1 MTNKNFTRVAN
12 LNLWAQRVTILSLYM
27 VYGGTNW
34 GNIAEPDVYTS
45 YDYGASITENRQLT
59 EKYQEQKFQGLFLRS
74 FPEMVR
80 SERVD
85 YVGREND
92 LLIRQLHNEESG
104 SRFYFIQ
111 HKNYS
116 SFERTS
122 YEVEIETSYK
132 KIKLPK
138 DESKDKKLYLDGRDS
153 RMIVTDKKLP
163 NGAHVLYSS
172 ARIVFAGAVD
182 SQDALVLLSEKGRRY
197 ETGWVVDGASFQ
209 VDSFSSS
216 EDQDPQ
222 LEIGQTLQDGILTI
236 SWKVPE
242 TPLQSRMAYIRLSIG
257 GVPVLLALGD
267 EEAMST
273 FYAPIVSSSRVNESS
288 PYPPQPSISH
298 PPSLSAYNLLG
309 SNSTVLISGAPLI
322 RRAAYSVSGST
333 LHLWGQTY
341 SESILDI
348 FAPYHVMALTFNGEI
363 VPFIRT
369 SWGGIRTLDIKG
381 LSKAIQDWKAP
392 DLSKLDWKYSDSLPE
407 IKNGFDDSDW
417 ISANKTST
425 FNPYFHSKS
434 INTEGQVLFAGEYG
448 FHSGNILWRGEFEVG
463 GENEVSGLS
472 IQVEG
477 GRSFAFSVWLNE
489 VFLGSQFGNREKA

>member
-34 GNIAEPDVYTS
+34 GNVAEPDVYTS

-153 RMIVTDKKLP
+153 RMIVTYKKLP
-163 NGAHVLYSS
+163 NGAHVLYS
-172 ARIVFAGAVD
+172 
-182 SQDALVLLSEKGRRY
+182 
-197 ETGWVVDGASFQ
+197 
-209 VDSFSSS
+209 
-216 EDQDPQ
+216 
-222 LEIGQTLQDGILTI
+222 
-236 SWKVPE
+236 
-242 TPLQSRMAYIRLSIG
+242 
-257 GVPVLLALGD
+257 
-267 EEAMST
+267 
-273 FYAPIVSSSRVNESS
+273 
-288 PYPPQPSISH
+288 
-298 PPSLSAYNLLG
+298 
-309 SNSTVLISGAPLI
+309 
-322 RRAAYSVSGST
+322 
-333 LHLWGQTY
+333 
-341 SESILDI
+341 
-348 FAPYHVMALTFNGEI
+348 
-363 VPFIRT
+363 
-369 SWGGIRTLDIKG
+369 
-381 LSKAIQDWKAP
+381 
-392 DLSKLDWKYSDSLPE
+392 
-407 IKNGFDDSDW
+407 
-417 ISANKTST
+417 
-425 FNPYFHSKS
+425 
-434 INTEGQVLFAGEYG
+434 
-448 FHSGNILWRGEFEVG
+448 
-463 GENEVSGLS
+463 
-472 IQVEG
+472 
-477 GRSFAFSVWLNE
+477 
-489 VFLGSQFGNREKA
+489 